1 MNTNENLNQLQQ
13 LKLHG
18 MADSYQAIMQ
28 LPINKQPESEELLA
42 NLLQAEI
49 QHRQHNRRALL
60 LRLGKLRYQAS
71 IDQITCS
78 PQRNLTKQQLAQLAD
93 CSYINR
99 AENILVTGA
108 TGCGK
113 SYLACALGNQACLM
127 GHRTLYLNMN
137 RFCERLAVSKLDGTY
152 LKLLNYIEKIKL
164 LILDDFGLQPL
175 DHSVKLALLQILED
189 RYGKK
194 SIVIASQLPI
204 GKWHEYLK
212 EPTLADAIM
221 DRLSS
226 NAHKIE
232 LKGESLRKKSQQ
244 KTN

>member
-1 MNTNENLNQLQQ
+1 MNTTENLNQLQQ
-13 LKLHG
+13 LKLRG
-18 MADSYQAIMQ
+18 MASSYEAMMQ
-28 LPINKQPESEELLA
+28 LPIHKQPESHDLLA

-49 QHRQHNRRALL
+49 QYRQHQRRELL
-60 LRLGKLRYQAS
+60 LRLGKLRYQS
-71 IDQITCS
+71 GLETIICS
-78 PQRNLTKQQLAQLAD
+78 PQRNLTKQQLGQLAD
-93 CSYINR
+93 CAFIGR
-99 AENILVTGA
+99 AENILISGA

-137 RFCERLAVSKLDGTY
+137 RFCERLALSRLDGTY
-152 LKLLNYIEKIKL
+152 LKILNHIEKIRL

-175 DHSVKLALLQILED
+175 DHQIKLALLQILED

-221 DRLSS
+221 DRLTS

-232 LKGESLRKKSQQ
+232 LKGESLRKKSNQ
-244 KTN
+244 KTT